1 MSAYASSRTKA
12 SPMTRSKGHDPSN
25 IKAANAA
32 RREISRM
39 KIPEFLDALAT
50 LGIMR
55 RACDEIGID
64 SRTVAQWIIAD
75 PSLADQI
82 RAAQVVGKGRR
93 IDYLES
99 MLYEHIDAKNL
110 TAVIFALKRE
120 DPSYRESYH
129 VNSTSQPTNYVIDL
143 GLPDDPSPVADVTPA
158 QILE

>member
-1 MSAYASSRTKA
+1 
-12 SPMTRSKGHDPSN
+12 MTRNKAHDSSN

-39 KIPEFLDALAT
+39 KIPEFLDALAM
-50 LGIMR
+50 LGIIH
-55 RACDEIGID
+55 RACVEVGID
-64 SRTVAQWIIAD
+64 SRMVAQWIVED
-75 PSLADQI
+75 PSLADKI
-82 RAAQVVGKGRR
+82 RGAQFIGKGRR

-120 DPSYRESYH
+120 DPSYRDSYN
-129 VNSTSQPTNYVIDL
+129 VNTTSQPTNYVIDL

>member
-1 MSAYASSRTKA
+1 MSVYASSRTKA
-12 SPMTRSKGHDPSN
+12 SPMTRKNHRPDN
-25 IKAANAA
+25 IVKTNAA
-32 RREISRM
+32 RAEVSRL
-39 KIPEFLDALAT
+39 KIPEFIDALET

-55 RACDEIGID
+55 RACDVVGID
-64 SRTVAQWIIAD
+64 SRTIAQWMIQDDSFAD
-75 PSLADQI
+75 RI
-82 RAAQVVGKGRR
+82 RTAQVIGKGRR

-143 GLPDDPSPVADVTPA
+143 GLPDDSSPVADVTPA

>member
-1 MSAYASSRTKA
+1 
-12 SPMTRSKGHDPSN
+12 MTRKNHRPDN
-25 IKAANAA
+25 IVKTNAA
-32 RREISRM
+32 RAEVSRL
-39 KIPEFLDALAT
+39 KIPEFIDALET

-55 RACDEIGID
+55 RACDAVGID
-64 SRTVAQWIIAD
+64 SRTVAQWMIQDDSFAD
-75 PSLADQI
+75 RI
-82 RAAQVVGKGRR
+82 RTAQLIGKGRR

-120 DPSYRESYH
+120 EPSYRESYH
-129 VNSTSQPTNYVIDL
+129 VNTTSQPTNYVIDL